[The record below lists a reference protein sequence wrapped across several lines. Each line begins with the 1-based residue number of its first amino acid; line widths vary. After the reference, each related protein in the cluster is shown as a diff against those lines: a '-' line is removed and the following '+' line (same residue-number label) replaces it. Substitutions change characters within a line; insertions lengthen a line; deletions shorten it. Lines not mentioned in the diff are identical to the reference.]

1 MADNDRVE
9 LTELDVI
16 TRFSLAVRTAT
27 ADRDQVIAALRADLA
42 WLEGGRPRATVAST
56 AAPRRAPAARPA
68 ATRTTTTR
76 ASSSRTAAKKSTAR
90 TAKAA
95 KAAKAAKKSMGRRR
109 G

>member
-27 ADRDQVIAALRADLA
+27 ADRDEVIAALRSDLA
-42 WLEGGRPRATVAST
+42 WLEGGRPRST
-56 AAPRRAPAARPA
+56 AASPAPRRAPAARTGT
-68 ATRTTTTR
+68 TRTATTR
-76 ASSSRTAAKKSTAR
+76 ASSSRAAAKKSTAR
-90 TAKAA
+90 TAKPAK
-95 KAAKAAKKSMGRRR
+95 KAAGRRR